1 MKTTVIGHVE
11 SLWRYPVKSM
21 RGEAL
26 PEAFAGF
33 SGILGDRLYAVHNP
47 AAPKAF
53 PYLTA
58 RGRNDMLLYR
68 PFFRDPGHTV
78 LPSNLAE
85 AEALGPGVTPLYPS
99 QDELAVDVETPSGEV
114 LGIDDPRLLSALSD
128 NKSPASALTIRRSDR
143 AFTDCRPISMVSTQT
158 TRKIGAALGLSL
170 DKRRFRANM
179 YIDLAAGEGFAE
191 DQYVGRQFRI
201 GGKVV
206 MAVLER
212 DIRCKMISLDPETSE
227 ANPEILKQVA
237 RNHDG
242 KAGVYAAVLVEGM
255 VRAGDEIR
263 LVD

>member
-1 MKTTVIGHVE
+1 MKTTLIGHVE

-21 RGEAL
+21 RGEVL
-26 PEAFAGF
+26 PQAFVSF
-33 SGILGDRLYAVHNP
+33 SGILGDRLYAVHNS
-47 AAPKAF
+47 AAPKGF

-68 PFFRDPGHTV
+68 PFFRDPERAA

-99 QDELAVDVETPSGEV
+99 PDELAVEVETPSGEL
-114 LGIDDPRLLSALSD
+114 LGIDDPQLLHALSAD
-128 NKSPASALTIRRSDR
+128 KSPASALSIRRSDR
-143 AFTDCRPISMVSTQT
+143 AITDCRPISMCSTQT
-158 TRKIGAALGLSL
+158 VRKIGDAVGLSL
-170 DKRRFRANM
+170 DQRRFRANI
-179 YIDLAAGEGFAE
+179 YLDLASGEGFAE

-201 GGKVV
+201 GSKVV

-212 DIRCKMISLDPETSE
+212 DIRCKMIGFDPETAE
-227 ANPEILKQVA
+227 ANPEVLKYVA

-242 KAGVYAAVLVEGM
+242 KAGIYAAVLVEGM

-263 LVD
+263 LVE

>member
-1 MKTTVIGHVE
+1 MKLVGHVE

-26 PEAFAGF
+26 PEAFVSF
-33 SGILGDRLYAVHNP
+33 SGILGDRLYAVHNS

-58 RGRNDMLLYR
+58 RGRSDMLLYR
-68 PFFRDPGHTV
+68 PFFRDPECTV

-99 QDELAVDVETPSGEV
+99 PDELAVDVETPSGEV
-114 LGIDDPRLLSALSD
+114 LAINDPGLLSALGD
-128 NKSPASALTIRRSDR
+128 NKAPASALTIRRSDR
-143 AFTDCRPISMVSTQT
+143 AMTDCRPISMFSTQT
-158 TRKIGAALGLSL
+158 IRKIGDALGLSL
-170 DKRRFRANM
+170 DQRRFRANI
-179 YIDLAAGEGFAE
+179 YVDLASGEGFAE

-201 GGKVV
+201 GSKVV
-206 MAVLER
+206 IAVLER
-212 DIRCKMISLDPETSE
+212 DIRCKMISIDPETSE
-227 ANPEILKQVA
+227 ANPEILQYVA
-237 RNHDG
+237 RNHEG

-263 LVD
+263 LVE

>member
-1 MKTTVIGHVE
+1 MTLIGHVE

-26 PEAFAGF
+26 PEAFVSF
-33 SGILGDRLYAVHNP
+33 SGILGDRLYAVHNS

-58 RGRNDMLLYR
+58 RGRSDMLLYR
-68 PFFRDPGHTV
+68 PFFRDPERAA

-85 AEALGPGVTPLYPS
+85 ADALGPGVTPLYPS
-99 QDELAVDVETPSGEV
+99 PDELAVDVETPSGVV
-114 LGIDDPRLLSALSD
+114 LGIDDPKLLGVLSNDKSA
-128 NKSPASALTIRRSDR
+128 ASALTIRRSDR
-143 AFTDCRPISMVSTQT
+143 AMTDCRPISIFSTQT
-158 TRKIGAALGLSL
+158 IRTIGEAIGLSL
-170 DKRRFRANM
+170 DQRRFRANI
-179 YIDLAAGEGFAE
+179 YIDLASGEGFAE

-201 GGKVV
+201 GSKVV

-212 DIRCKMISLDPETSE
+212 DIRCKMIGFDPETAK
-227 ANPEILKQVA
+227 ANLEILKYIA

-242 KAGVYAAVLVEGM
+242 KAGIYAAVLVEGM

-263 LVD
+263 LLE

>member
-1 MKTTVIGHVE
+1 MTVIGHVE

-26 PEAFAGF
+26 PEAFVSF
-33 SGILGDRLYAVHNP
+33 SGILGDRLYAVHNS

-58 RGRNDMLLYR
+58 RGRSDMLLYR
-68 PFFRDPGHTV
+68 PFFRDPERAV

-85 AEALGPGVTPLYPS
+85 AEATGPGITPLYPS
-99 QDELAVDVETPSGEV
+99 PEDLAVDVETPSGEV
-114 LGIDDPRLLSALSD
+114 LGIDDPRLLHALSD
-128 NKSPASALTIRRSDR
+128 DKSAASALTIRRSDR
-143 AFTDCRPISMVSTQT
+143 AMTDCRPISIFSTQT
-158 TRKIGAALGLSL
+158 IRKIGDALGLSL
-170 DKRRFRANM
+170 DQRRFRANI
-179 YIDLAAGEGFAE
+179 YVDLASGEGFEE

-206 MAVLER
+206 IAVLER
-212 DIRCKMISLDPETSE
+212 DIRCKMIGFDPETSE
-227 ANPEILKQVA
+227 ANPEILKYVA
-237 RNHDG
+237 RSHDG

-255 VRAGDEIR
+255 VRTGDEIS

>member
-1 MKTTVIGHVE
+1 MTLIGHVE

-26 PEAFAGF
+26 PEAFVSF
-33 SGILGDRLYAVHNP
+33 SGILGDRLYAVHNA

-58 RGRNDMLLYR
+58 RGRSDMLLYR
-68 PFFRDPGHTV
+68 PFFRDPARTV

-85 AEALGPGVTPLYPS
+85 AEASGPGLTPLYPS
-99 QDELAVDVETPSGEV
+99 FEDLAVAVETPSGEV
-114 LGIDDPRLLSALSD
+114 LGIDDPGLLHALGD
-128 NKSPASALTIRRSDR
+128 DKSPASTLTIRRSDR
-143 AFTDCRPISMVSTQT
+143 AMTDCRPISMFSTQT
-158 TRKIGAALGLSL
+158 IRQIGAALGLSL

-179 YIDLAAGEGFAE
+179 YIDLASGEGFAE

-227 ANPEILKQVA
+227 ANPEILKYVA

-242 KAGVYAAVLVEGM
+242 KAGIYAAVLVEGI

-263 LVD
+263 LVN

>member
-1 MKTTVIGHVE
+1 MKMTVIGHVE

-26 PEAFAGF
+26 PEAFVSF
-33 SGILGDRLYAVHNP
+33 SGILGDRLYAVHNS

-58 RGRNDMLLYR
+58 RGRSDMLLYR
-68 PFFRDPGHTV
+68 PFFRDPERAV

-99 QDELAVDVETPSGEV
+99 PDELAVDVETPSGEV
-114 LGIDDPRLLSALSD
+114 LGIGDPRLLDALSD
-128 NKSPASALTIRRSDR
+128 QKSAASALTIRRSDR
-143 AFTDCRPISMVSTQT
+143 AFTDCRPISMFSTQT
-158 TRKIGAALGLSL
+158 IRRIGDALGLSL
-170 DKRRFRANM
+170 DQRRFRANI
-179 YIDLAAGEGFAE
+179 YIDLASGAGFAE
-191 DQYVGRQFRI
+191 DQYVGRQLRI
-201 GGKVV
+201 GSKVV

-212 DIRCKMISLDPETSE
+212 DPRCQMISFDPETSE
-227 ANPEILKQVA
+227 ANPEVLKYVA
-237 RNHDG
+237 RNHEG

-263 LVD
+263 LVE

>member
-1 MKTTVIGHVE
+1 MTVIGHVE

-26 PEAFAGF
+26 PEAFVSF
-33 SGILGDRLYAVHNP
+33 SGILGDRLYAVHNS

-58 RGRNDMLLYR
+58 RGRGDMLRYR
-68 PFFRDPGHTV
+68 PFFRDPERTV

-85 AEALGPGVTPLYPS
+85 AEASGPGLTPLYPS
-99 QDELAVDVETPSGEV
+99 FEDLAVDVETPSGEV
-114 LGIDDPRLLSALSD
+114 LGIDDPQLLRALGD
-128 NKSPASALTIRRSDR
+128 NKSPASALTVRRSDR
-143 AFTDCRPISMVSTQT
+143 AMTDCRPISICSTQT
-158 TRKIGAALGLSL
+158 IGKIADAVGLSL
-170 DKRRFRANM
+170 DKRRFRANI
-179 YIDLAAGEGFAE
+179 YVDLASGEGFAE

-201 GGKVV
+201 GSKVV

-212 DIRCKMISLDPETSE
+212 DIRCKMIGFDPETAE
-227 ANPEILKQVA
+227 ENPEILKYVA

-242 KAGVYAAVLVEGM
+242 KAGIYAAVLVEGM
-255 VRAGDEIR
+255 VRTGDEIS

>member
-1 MKTTVIGHVE
+1 MKPNVIGHVE

-26 PEAFAGF
+26 TEAFVSF
-33 SGILGDRLYAVHNP
+33 SGILGDRLYAVHNS

-58 RGRNDMLLYR
+58 RGRSDMLLYR
-68 PFFRDPGHTV
+68 PFFRGPERAV

-85 AEALGPGVTPLYPS
+85 ADALGPGVTPLYPS
-99 QDELAVDVETPSGEV
+99 HEELAVDVETPTGEV
-114 LGIDDPRLLSALSD
+114 LGIDDPQLLGALGD

-143 AFTDCRPISMVSTQT
+143 AMTDCRPISIFSTQT
-158 TRKIGAALGLSL
+158 IRKIGDALGLSL

-179 YIDLAAGEGFAE
+179 YVDLASGEGFAE

-201 GGKVV
+201 GSKVV
-206 MAVLER
+206 IAVLER
-212 DIRCKMISLDPETSE
+212 DIRCKMISFDPETSE
-227 ANPEILKQVA
+227 ANPEILKYVA

-263 LVD
+263 LVE

>member
-1 MKTTVIGHVE
+1 MKTKLVGHVE

-26 PEAFAGF
+26 PEAFVSF

-68 PFFRDPGHTV
+68 PFFRDPGRAV

-99 QDELAVDVETPSGEV
+99 PDELAVDVETPSGDV
-114 LGIDDPRLLSALSD
+114 LGIDDPRLLHALSD

-143 AFTDCRPISMVSTQT
+143 AFTDCRPISMFSTQT
-158 TRKIGAALGLSL
+158 IRKIGDAVGLSV
-170 DKRRFRANM
+170 DKRRFRANI
-179 YIDLAAGEGFAE
+179 YVDLASGEGFAE
-191 DQYVGRQFRI
+191 DQYVGRQLRI
-201 GGKVV
+201 GSKVV
-206 MAVLER
+206 IAALER
-212 DIRCKMISLDPETSE
+212 DPRCQMISLDPETAE
-227 ANPEILKQVA
+227 ANPEVLKYVA

-242 KAGVYAAVLVEGM
+242 KAGIYAAVLAEGM

-263 LVD
+263 LVE